1 MMKRLP
7 FDLLVFDWD
16 GTLMDSEARIVAC
29 LRAAGAD
36 CGLPELDR
44 NRLRNV
50 IGLGLTESVQSL
62 YPDASVDVMQRFIDS
77 YRAHYLGTDKEPT
90 AFFPGVGAMLAALH
104 GEGYLMAVATGKSR
118 RGLERSLD
126 DTDSRNLFHCTR
138 CADEAFSKPHPRM
151 LLDIMERLDIDPVR
165 TLMVGDTEYDMLMAK
180 SAGTAALAVSHG
192 VHERERLLSHAPL
205 ACLDDVSTLVTWL
218 NQC

>member
-1 MMKRLP
+1 MSRLP

-16 GTLMDSEARIVAC
+16 GTLMDSEAQIVAC
-29 LRAAGAD
+29 LQAAASE

-50 IGLGLTESVQSL
+50 IGLGLMESAQSL
-62 YPDASVDVMQRFIDS
+62 YPDAAADIVQRFIDS
-77 YRAHYLGTDKEPT
+77 YRKHFLGTGRE
-90 AFFPGVGAMLAALH
+90 AAGFFPGVSAMLAALN
-104 GEGYLMAVATGKSR
+104 ELGYLMAVATGKSR
-118 RGLERSLD
+118 RGLDRSLD
-126 DTDSRNLFHCTR
+126 ETNSRELFHCTR

-151 LLDIMERLDIDPVR
+151 LLDIMDLLGVEPAR
-165 TLMVGDTEYDMLMAK
+165 TLMIGDTEYDMLMAQG
-180 SAGTAALAVSHG
+180 AGTASLAVSHG
-192 VHERERLLSHAPL
+192 VHDRERLLSHGPL